1 MRTATRLIA
10 FALGLFAATPLAA
23 QADRDTL
30 SQVELSRRSAV
41 LDSLRRAH
49 EAGSLRVAE
58 LAGARERAAAWAEE
72 GYREIAAARERKG
85 SALRDALAAAQIASD
100 SLAVL
105 DQWLSAAVTFE
116 RRARQ
121 ALTAALEAELEQ
133 TISAADRAPA
143 DRRNAL
149 VERAGRLSAELAA
162 LQRPLQVPAA
172 ELPVV
177 VVEVGDGPEEI
188 ALKADFLSDRAAQYR
203 SAAEAVAEEL
213 ARTERRD
220 QLREEMRRLVTEVR
234 LFDQTGVPPAAAADA
249 AGATGNE
256 APTLEGDR
264 ALGVDERTSP
274 ANVPLDL
281 TLRSLESN
289 PPSRA
294 EPRSVTEQLAL
305 LRADLLRRAE
315 ALENQA
321 RTIRRLLRDER

>member
-1 MRTATRLIA
+1 MRTATPLIA
-10 FALGLFAATPLAA
+10 CALWLLVATPLAA

-30 SQVELSRRSAV
+30 GQADLTQRSAV

-49 EAGSLRVAE
+49 EAGSRRVAE

-72 GYREIAAARERKG
+72 AYRQIAAAREQKG
-85 SALRDALAAAQIASD
+85 NALRDALAAAQIASD

-105 DQWLSAAVTFE
+105 DQRLNAAATYE

-121 ALTAALEAELEQ
+121 ALTTTLEAELEQ
-133 TISAADRAPA
+133 TVSAADRAPA

-149 VERAGRLSAELAA
+149 LERAGRLSAELTA

-188 ALKADFLSDRAAQYR
+188 ALKADFLSDRAGQYR

-234 LFDQTGVPPAAAADA
+234 LFDQTGVPPAAAT
-249 AGATGNE
+249 GATGNE
-256 APTLEGDR
+256 TPTREGDQ
-264 ALGVDERTSP
+264 ALAVDERTSP

-289 PPSRA
+289 PPGRT

-305 LRADLLRRAE
+305 LRAELLRRAE